1 MVLFEKRRKISVA
14 LSGGIPPAIIHQLN
28 AASKGLDYL
37 QVTKGNP
44 SEAEVTVMYKGEEIR
59 RHVVYLNLQ
68 ECTCREWQV
77 NGKHCP
83 HALAV
88 ITTERQPDM
97 EKYVNEYYSIKKLQ
111 VAYAGVIPSITDK
124 QQWPAVEKGFK
135 VFPPVAKKKKGP
147 ERQKKKRMLSYL
159 ERTGKATRQVTC
171 KSCGE
176 LGHRATS

>member
-1 MVLFEKRRKISVA
+1 
-14 LSGGIPPAIIHQLN
+14 
-28 AASKGLDYL
+28 
-37 QVTKGNP
+37 
-44 SEAEVTVMYKGEEIR
+44 MYKGEEIR

-135 VFPPVAKKKKGP
+135 VFPPVVKKKKGP
-147 ERQKKKRMLSYL
+147 ERQKKKGCSTIWRGQ
-159 ERTGKATRQVTC
+159 GKQQG
-171 KSCGE
+171 K
-176 LGHRATS
+176 